1 MNSTVQ
7 YQPNSGPPKIFAGSP
22 LMVIYKKSYIML
34 HLEAEWTSK

>member
-22 LMVIYKKSYIML
+22 LMVIYKKKLYYATPRGGMDF
-34 HLEAEWTSK
+34 